1 MIDASPSNAGYER
14 ILWWRPSFHYRFA
27 RNLLCWFK
35 DFVTLLNPQEQR
47 RFIIRKSRVLWRK
60 LAAKFR
66 GSNRTDV
73 DLDEIIDVNHF
84 PDSELKFWQIHLNA
98 LVAHVERPYAGHV
111 TLLRTRG
118 QPIFCSFADDFCW
131 GKLAR
136 GGVTV
141 KQIPGSHENI
151 FVEPNVK
158 FLAEQ
163 IEECLA
169 ETMPKSAATQ
179 KNLSH
184 ELV

>member
-1 MIDASPSNAGYER
+1 LG
-14 ILWWRPSFHYRFA
+14 
-27 RNLLCWFK
+27 
-35 DFVTLLNPQEQR
+35 R
-47 RFIIRKSRVLWRK
+47 RKNS
-60 LAAKFR
+60 
-66 GSNRTDV
+66 GEV
-73 DLDEIIDVNHF
+73 DLDEVIDVNHF
-84 PDSELKFWQIHLNA
+84 PESELKYWQIHLNA

-141 KQIPGSHENI
+141 KRIPGSHENI

-158 FLAEQ
+158 FLADQ
-163 IEECLA
+163 IEECLIEA
-169 ETMPKSAATQ
+169 MPATTATQ
-179 KNLSH
+179 KAISH